1 VFTKYKRL
9 NFCWGVFYGLNLP
22 FVNGFL
28 KLISIFLIVAEC
40 FTLPV
45 MKGFQSVLIYV
56 LAAAVAV
63 LYVLHFTSS
72 DRKSHVAKDKTSKDP
87 KDSLVQHISVA
98 YIDLDTIQK
107 YYDFFKLKN
116 EDLESDKQRIDNQ
129 IQGDLNKLEKDRV
142 AFLKRGQSI
151 TQQEAEAFQQE
162 YQTRYQQIGQRQQ
175 TLQSQHLDRQA
186 KAIDEIQKRINEY
199 LKLYNTDK
207 KYDFIFSTQEG
218 NPTLYYKDTAFNIT
232 SQVIKGLNEEY
243 KKTKKP

>member
-1 VFTKYKRL
+1 LLGRFL
-9 NFCWGVFYGLNLP
+9 LENP
-22 FVNGFL
+22 ESVNGFL
-28 KLISIFLIVAEC
+28 KLFSIFLIGFEC

-45 MKGFQSVLIYV
+45 MKGIQSVLIYV

-63 LYVLHFTSS
+63 LYVLHFTSKTTGS
-72 DRKSHVAKDKTSKDP
+72 KPAKSNTVKDP
-87 KDSLVQHISVA
+87 NDSARHISVA

-107 YYDFFKLKN
+107 YYEFFKLKN
-116 EDLESDKQRIDNQ
+116 EELESDKQRIDNQ
-129 IQGDLNKLEKDRV
+129 VQGDLSKLEKDRV

-199 LKLYNTDK
+199 LQVYNKDK

-218 NPTLYYKDTAFNIT
+218 NPTLYYKDTAFNVT

-243 KKTKKP
+243 KKIKKQ

>member
-1 VFTKYKRL
+1 
-9 NFCWGVFYGLNLP
+9 
-22 FVNGFL
+22 
-28 KLISIFLIVAEC
+28 
-40 FTLPV
+40 
-45 MKGFQSVLIYV
+45 MKGFQGILVYV

-63 LYVLHFTSS
+63 LYVLHFNS
-72 DRKSHVAKDKTSKDP
+72 KTGKQGTPNNSISKDP
-87 KDSLVQHISVA
+87 NDTARHIRVA
-98 YIDLDTIQK
+98 YVDLDTIQK
-107 YYDFFKLKN
+107 YYEFFKLKN
-116 EDLESDKQRIDNQ
+116 NEMEADKQRIDNQ

-186 KAIDEIQKRINEY
+186 KAIDDIQKRINEY
-199 LKLYNTDK
+199 LKIFNTNR

-232 SQVIKGLNEEY
+232 SDVIKGLNEEY
-243 KKTKKP
+243 KKTKKQ

>member
-1 VFTKYKRL
+1 
-9 NFCWGVFYGLNLP
+9 
-22 FVNGFL
+22 
-28 KLISIFLIVAEC
+28 
-40 FTLPV
+40 
-45 MKGFQSVLIYV
+45 MKGFQSILVYV

-63 LYVLHFTSS
+63 LYVLHFSS
-72 DRKSHVAKDKTSKDP
+72 SKGKTHSVTDKASKDP
-87 KDSLVQHISVA
+87 NDTVRHIRVA
-98 YIDLDTIQK
+98 YVDLDTIQK
-107 YYDFFKLKN
+107 YYEFFKLKN
-116 EDLESDKQRIDNQ
+116 DEMESDKQRMDNQ

-186 KAIDEIQKRINEY
+186 KAIDDIQKRINDY
-199 LKLYNTDK
+199 LKIFNADK

-232 SQVIKGLNEEY
+232 SVVIKGLNEEY

>member
-1 VFTKYKRL
+1 
-9 NFCWGVFYGLNLP
+9 
-22 FVNGFL
+22 
-28 KLISIFLIVAEC
+28 
-40 FTLPV
+40 
-45 MKGFQSVLIYV
+45 MKGFQSILLYV
-56 LAAAVAV
+56 VTAAVAA
-63 LYVLHFTSS
+63 LFVLHFSS
-72 DRKSHVAKDKTSKDP
+72 KNSKQPSVGTRAVTDP
-87 KDSLVQHISVA
+87 KDSVRHIRVA

-107 YYDFFKLKN
+107 QYEFFKLKN
-116 EDLESDKQRIDNQ
+116 SEIEADKQRIDNQ
-129 IQGDLNKLEKDRV
+129 IQNDLTKLENDRI

-199 LKLYNTDK
+199 LKLFNSDK

-218 NPTLYYKDTAFNIT
+218 NPTLYYKDTTFNIT
-232 SQVIKGLNEEY
+232 AEVVKGLNEEY

>member
-1 VFTKYKRL
+1 
-9 NFCWGVFYGLNLP
+9 
-22 FVNGFL
+22 
-28 KLISIFLIVAEC
+28 
-40 FTLPV
+40 
-45 MKGFQSVLIYV
+45 MKGFQGILVYV

-63 LYVLHFTSS
+63 LYVLHFNSKAGKPGTANNSI
-72 DRKSHVAKDKTSKDP
+72 SKDP
-87 KDSLVQHISVA
+87 NDTARHIRVA
-98 YIDLDTIQK
+98 YVDLDTIQK
-107 YYDFFKLKN
+107 YYEFFKLKN
-116 EDLESDKQRIDNQ
+116 DEMEADKQRIDNQ

-186 KAIDEIQKRINEY
+186 KAIDDIQKRINEY
-199 LKLYNTDK
+199 LKIFNTNR

-232 SQVIKGLNEEY
+232 SDVIKGLNEEY
-243 KKTKKP
+243 KKTKKQ

>member
-1 VFTKYKRL
+1 
-9 NFCWGVFYGLNLP
+9 
-22 FVNGFL
+22 
-28 KLISIFLIVAEC
+28 
-40 FTLPV
+40 
-45 MKGFQSVLIYV
+45 MKGIQSVLIYV

-63 LYVLHFTSS
+63 LYVLHFTS
-72 DRKSHVAKDKTSKDP
+72 TSKKSP
-87 KDSLVQHISVA
+87 ATKASAIKNPNDSIQHISVA
-98 YIDLDTIQK
+98 YIDLDSIQK
-107 YYDFFKLKN
+107 YYEFFKLKN
-116 EDLESDKQRIDNQ
+116 EELESDKQRIDNQ
-129 IQGDLNKLEKDRV
+129 IQADLGKLEKDRI

-199 LKLYNTDK
+199 LKVYNSAK

-232 SQVIKGLNEEY
+232 TQVVKGLNEEY